1 MAEQLLLKNKQS
13 LRPEQIRHGIHNF
26 LIIKKLFQ
34 KLQSVIKKLDL
45 SVDATKYYAG
55 WIVKAKVTQIT
66 DIVEPNKRYL
76 YLVTFIDHYY
86 KKCGLRA
93 MAWLPV
99 SIASL

>member
-34 KLQSVIKKLDL
+34 ELQSVIKKLDL

-55 WIVKAKVTQIT
+55 WIFKAKVTQIT

-93 MAWLPV
+93 MAWLAV

>member
-1 MAEQLLLKNKQS
+1 LKTLEYPNTFTYS
-13 LRPEQIRHGIHNF
+13 ALF
-26 LIIKKLFQ
+26 LNIVGVIIKKLFQ
-34 KLQSVIKKLDL
+34 ELQSVIKKLDL

-76 YLVTFIDHYY
+76 YLVAFIDHYY

-93 MAWLPV
+93 MAWLAV